1 MSLIFSTNNSPSSLY
16 SFQNATFTTG
26 GITGINGPTLAQAI
40 AGVSGTP
47 TPSTWTG
54 TYLQMK
60 SYQGIQQ
67 WTVPKNGTYTITCA
81 GAGGS
86 GNLGSGAIITAN
98 FTLSK
103 GDIINIV
110 CGQPG
115 GTDNGYNNGGCG
127 GSFVFTSSTLLIASG
142 GASGSRTYYGGAN
155 PAANASLTING
166 NGGLDAGYGHFAP
179 GDGGIGPNGGSGSLG
194 GDPTTAYTQPSAN
207 GMSGSP
213 GIAGNG
219 GTTSSS
225 VYVTG
230 SGGGGGWSITST
242 FIGGNAGSSPTHTG
256 LVGGFGLG
264 GGTGATDYDL
274 VPIYNTNYA
283 NGIGIGGGGG
293 YGGGG
298 GGIPLDPGLR
308 PASGGGGGSYCIV
321 TPLSSSVTNSSAGYV
336 TITYSGNATFIT
348 NPLLIS
354 STTISPYCI
363 LSLAPPNILYTFQN
377 ATFTTGGLR
386 GQYGPTL
393 AQAITGLSGT
403 PSPSTWTGSY
413 FTMNS
418 YQGIQQWTVPQ
429 SGIYTITCA
438 GAGTDVMDSGIGY
451 GAVFTATFNLTVG
464 QIVSIVCGQKV
475 KTGNHVYYSYGIG
488 GSGGSFVFINNT
500 LLMASGGGSCGAP
513 LGLPDNPPV
522 SSASLTTTGVS
533 KSGAGGVGPNG
544 GGGGAGYSGGPAG
557 YSGVSG
563 IAGDGGPG
571 SLSTNAMGGGG
582 GGGGWSATS
591 SFVGGSYGSNVA
603 QYSGYSA
610 ALSGGFGLGG
620 GVGGYGTTNWAMAT
634 GGGGGYGGGGGG
646 TAYNTGGGGG
656 SYCAVTPIS
665 ATLTNSSSGYV
676 TITNNN
682 STTPISL
689 VSPYCI
695 LTRRISPVS
704 PLWQSLSISAVNSAV
719 AIYSLRALTAQSKLV
734 ITVQNGTTSATS
746 DFYADPSGVLTTGA
760 NNSGQTLSS
769 WLSGATG
776 YITTWYDQS
785 GNGLHMSQPTLAK
798 MPTVDTSTTPYSVKF
813 NGTSTWMY
821 NPSCTFNFGG
831 GSFTV
836 RYAVSNNVGGC
847 VLFKAIDTNF
857 TWYTPDEK
865 VFWLGDGA
873 YATESSR
880 GNYPAQVGNS
890 EGFQISTTAIPSST
904 TSRVSIVHKAVAVD
918 SVPIYINTVQ
928 TTLSPE
934 SGTYMQNDA
943 GNYLI
948 IGKGGIAVYYQ
959 GNIFEVEIFSIPL
972 SDTDRI
978 TLDN

>member
-1 MSLIFSTNNSPSSLY
+1 MSLVFSTNNSPSSLY

-26 GITGINGPTLAQAI
+26 GITGINGPTLSQAI

-54 TYLQMK
+54 TYVTMP
-60 SYQGIQQ
+60 YNQGILS
-67 WTVPKNGTYTITCA
+67 WVVPQSGTYNFTCA
-81 GAGGS
+81 GAQGGS
-86 GNLGSGAIITAN
+86 PQGRIGGYGRIVSGSITLTSGTILYMII
-98 FTLSK
+98 
-103 GDIINIV
+103 
-110 CGQPG
+110 GQQGVTGTYTGGGGG
-115 GTDNGYNNGGCG
+115 GTFIFQNSISFANTLFVAGGGGGNANNPII
-127 GSFVFTSSTLLIASG
+127 SSPTAGNTIASG
-142 GASGSRTYYGGAN
+142 IDSYGG
-155 PAANASLTING
+155 
-166 NGGLDAGYGHFAP
+166 GG
-179 GDGGIGPNGGSGSLG
+179 
-194 GDPTTAYTQPSAN
+194 SAN
-207 GMSGSP
+207 GKQHGIGGYGGGSATVGAP
-213 GIAGNG
+213 ALGYGGLGGNVGGSDGAGGNG
-219 GTTSSS
+219 TTTGVGGAGGTN
-225 VYVTG
+225 VGYP
-230 SGGGGGWSITST
+230 SGGGGGAGIATVTSSAL
-242 FIGGNAGSSPTHTG
+242 FSGGSAGSAFGISG
-256 LVGGFGLG
+256 AAGGFGG
-264 GGTGATDYDL
+264 GGGGGAGG
-274 VPIYNTNYA
+274 A
-283 NGIGIGGGGG
+283 GGGGGG
-293 YGGGG
+293 YSGGGG
-298 GGIPLDPGLR
+298 GGTGDSGGTDT
-308 PASGGGGGSYCIV
+308 SGTGGGGGSYI
-321 TPLSSSVTNSSAGYV
+321 SNSVSTANLSAGTNTGNGYI
-336 TITYSGNATFIT
+336 TIT
-348 NPLLIS
+348 LVS
-354 STTISPYCI
+354 STGIVNNIGISYCI
-363 LSLAPPNILYTFQN
+363 LSLSPPNILYTFQN

-393 AQAITGLSGT
+393 AQAIAGLIGT

-475 KTGNHVYYSYGIG
+475 KTGNHVLTFYGIG

-665 ATLTNSSSGYV
+665 VTLTNPGNGYV

-682 STTPISL
+682 NTTPISL

-695 LTRRISPVS
+695 LKRTIIPLS

-760 NNSGQTLSS
+760 NNNGQTLIS
-769 WLSGATG
+769 WLGGAIG

-785 GNGLHMSQPTLAK
+785 GNGLHMTQATLSK
-798 MPTVDTSTTPYSVKF
+798 MPIVDTSTIPYSVKF

-847 VLFKAIDTNF
+847 ILYKAVGTSFSWNF
-857 TWYTPDEK
+857 SNEK
-865 VFWLGDGA
+865 KFWLGDGS
-873 YATESSR
+873 TNETSR
-880 GNYPAQVGNS
+880 GNYPCQVGYAES
-890 EGFQISTTAIPSST
+890 YQLSSTAIPVST
-904 TSRVSIVHKAVAVD
+904 TSRVSIVHKAMAVN
-918 SVPIYINTVQ
+918 SVPIYINTTA
-928 TTLSPE
+928 TTVGS
-934 SGTYMQNDA
+934 SIYMSTDP

-948 IGKGGIAVYYQ
+948 IGNGGQAAYYQ
-959 GNIFEVEIFSIPL
+959 GNIFELEIFSTQL
-972 SDTDRI
+972 SDADRI
-978 TLDN
+978 ILDN